1 MIGVVDY
8 EAGNISSIV
17 NALKAVGVKYCT
29 SSSAEE
35 LSGCRGIILPGVGA
49 APGAMESLRRH
60 GLVDFL
66 QSYDRPFLG
75 ICLGMQ
81 VLYEYSE
88 EGEIPCLGI
97 IPGKVMKLAGNA
109 EKIPH
114 MGWNAVE
121 LREAHPLM
129 KGIPDGA
136 YFYFAHSYSAPV
148 GSSTTGVSRCGGEFS
163 AIVSRVNY
171 SGVQFHPEKSGRD
184 GLQVLRNFSS
194 LC

>member
-1 MIGVVDY
+1 
-8 EAGNISSIV
+8 
-17 NALKAVGVKYCT
+17 VGATYCT
-29 SSSAEE
+29 SSNAEE
-35 LSGCRGIILPGVGA
+35 LSTCRGIILPGVGA

-66 QSYDRPFLG
+66 KSFDRPFLG

-81 VLYEYSE
+81 VLFEYSE

-97 IPGKVMKLAGNA
+97 IPGKVMKLGSSA

-121 LREAHPLM
+121 QRQACPLM
-129 KGIPDGA
+129 KGIADGT

-148 GSSTTGVSRCGGEFS
+148 SASTTGVTRCGGEFS
-163 AIVSRVNY
+163 AIVNRGNY

-184 GLQVLRNFSS
+184 GLQVLKNFSS

>member
-17 NALKAVGVKYCT
+17 NALKAVDVRYCT

-60 GLVDFL
+60 RLVDFL

-88 EGEIPCLGI
+88 EGEIPCLGL
-97 IPGKVMKLAGNA
+97 IPGKVRKLAGNA

-121 LREAHPLM
+121 LRRAHPLM
-129 KGIPDGA
+129 KGIPDGS
-136 YFYFAHSYSAPV
+136 YFYFAHSFSAPV
-148 GSSTTGVSRCGGEFS
+148 GSATTGISRCGGEFS
-163 AIVSRVNY
+163 AVVSRGNY

-184 GLQVLRNFSS
+184 GLQVLRNFSA